1 MVYNV
6 PKRPKKSNIKKVSA
20 VDAIISI
27 SPYASEIGSVMAQVL
42 GSVIGGVGAYK
53 GAKGIVKGI
62 KNTSKSYKSMRKFM
76 GGNR

>member
-1 MVYNV
+1 MPYNV
-6 PKRPKKSNIKKVSA
+6 PKKPKKSNIKKASA
-20 VDAIISI
+20 VDTIISI
-27 SPYASEIGSVMAQVL
+27 SPYASEIGSLMAQGL

-53 GAKGIVKGI
+53 GAKGIARGI